1 MDFRLRLEETGGI
14 ADLLTFAN
22 GESVFTKL
30 SPKDLVAIDARV
42 EALITELSLKVEKL
56 KQGA

>member
-1 MDFRLRLEETGGI
+1 MRHIFKIATAIELIGI
-14 ADLLTFAN
+14 A
-22 GESVFTKL
+22 G
-30 SPKDLVAIDARV
+30 AIDARV